1 MATIIRIDRVVA
13 KPGVDVSFCIEDE
26 RRNGVEISYWQ
37 SFTSGYFS
45 WSGSGSDFVPGFI
58 DPVSGKIEG
67 HEAKAIVAGVLADLF
82 PWNGRKLG
90 RRDARR

>member
-26 RRNGVEISYWQ
+26 RRTGVEISYWQ
-37 SFTSGYFS
+37 STSGYCS
-45 WSGSGSDFVPGFI
+45 WSGSLSYFVPRLI
-58 DPVSGKIEG
+58 DPVSSKIES
-67 HEAKAIVAGVLADLF
+67 HEAKAIVAGVLANLF